1 MKPIT
6 QIRWHGRGG
15 QGAKVASFLLA
26 ECALEEGKWSQGF
39 PDYGPERSGAPV
51 RGYNRISDERI
62 DLHCPITEPDIV
74 IVLDETLIG
83 RVDVC
88 GGLKED
94 GICVVNTSCDPALM
108 RSRLKLKG
116 RKLFVVDASNVARA
130 EIGRPIP
137 NTAMMGAVCKV
148 SGVLKLE
155 TVVKEIQKI
164 FQKKFGAEV
173 AEKNVKA
180 VRRAYAEVKGE

>member
-51 RGYNRISDERI
+51 RGFNRISDERI

-88 GGLKED
+88 GGLKEN
-94 GICVVNTSCDPALM
+94 GICVVNTPCDPALM

-116 RKLFVVDASNVARA
+116 KKVFTVDASNVARA

-137 NTAMMGAVCKV
+137 NTAMLGAVCKV

-164 FQKKFGAEV
+164 FQKKFGSEV
-173 AEKNVKA
+173 AEKNVRA
-180 VRRAYAEVKGE
+180 VRRAYSEVKGE

>member
-74 IVLDETLIG
+74 IILDETLIG
-83 RVDVC
+83 RVDV
-88 GGLKED
+88 GAGLKD
-94 GICVVNTSCDPALM
+94 AGICVVNTACEPSVI
-108 RSRLKLKG
+108 RSRLKLTGK
-116 RKLFVVDASNVARA
+116 KIFTVDASNIARE

-148 SGVLKLE
+148 SGVLKLD
-155 TVVKEIQKI
+155 TVVKEIEKI
-164 FQKKFGAEV
+164 FKKKFGADV
-173 AEKNVKA
+173 ADKNVKA
-180 VRRAYAEVKGE
+180 VRRAYSEVKGE